1 MFLFFK
7 SSGPGEE
14 TDTGSVRSQ
23 QETELAPDGSSED
36 FSERTVWGRGRHP
49 DPNNSRKPLPPLRAK
64 NKQRKQESGNVEERL
79 PSRSCTVGQRSCQ
92 RNGFRTEPE
101 GKRHL
106 ELLAASHPLI
116 CKCLS
121 SADLSR
127 KPASKEGGPD
137 DVVQR
142 AQLPGER
149 IELRRVENESSSI
162 NRESVHYTPL
172 TIQPLVSPS
181 FE

>member
-1 MFLFFK
+1 MAQVKTSVKGLF
-7 SSGPGEE
+7 GVG
-14 TDTGSVRSQ
+14 
-23 QETELAPDGSSED
+23 
-36 FSERTVWGRGRHP
+36 GRHP
-49 DPNNSRKPLPPLRAK
+49 DPNNSRKPLPTLRTK

-106 ELLAASHPLI
+106 ELLPASHPLI

-121 SADLSR
+121 SVDLSR
-127 KPASKEGGPD
+127 KPASKEGVPD

-149 IELRRVENESSSI
+149 IELRSVENESSSI

-172 TIQPLVSPS
+172 GHPASSFALQLSDENLISNTRRNVS
-181 FE
+181 